1 LNPNGTGN
9 VTPILNRITFSYT
22 GNTPTF
28 LNRQSFTL
36 PNVPNG
42 LGSNERNNFGDI
54 AITSAG
60 LLFGVT
66 NADTNATGRLFR
78 LNLTTLTETAINNSY
93 QQIDGDIGQGGLQT
107 GFSPLYDILY
117 ANNANNGNWVTINT
131 SNGDLT
137 NFNQLPPNGALQY
150 NSGPFFDVSDSAT
163 LVRIPGPLPLLGAAA
178 AFGWSR
184 KLRKRV
190 KAAVEVK
197 IPG

>member
-117 ANNANNGNWVTINT
+117 ANNANKYHIKTCKNNAIALSLSTAYTTSPINGNTNNHIKTITQNT
-131 SNGDLT
+131 IDVNDT
-137 NFNQLPPNGALQY
+137 YRNHCQY
-150 NSGPFFDVSDSAT
+150 
-163 LVRIPGPLPLLGAAA
+163 R
-178 AFGWSR
+178 
-184 KLRKRV
+184 
-190 KAAVEVK
+190 KAA
-197 IPG
+197 